1 MGQRTTTGAF
11 AGRSILTQQG
21 DGVALR
27 LPGRVSPD
35 TLLRAVHHLDRP
47 VLTRHL
53 GRTIVAACPDE
64 VATGAGIWDALRRPT
79 APTAADP
86 MAGGWMGLLG
96 DRLAGTVEL
105 LPGSPPDEAGPP
117 TGAIARYPAVFVVED
132 DGTATLHA
140 ERNGNE
146 FQTLLA
152 STGDRPS
159 PGTDPGRGQTPHR
172 EIPAHS
178 AHRDAGGTD
187 PTEGQTPEGVCP
199 RVVRSSL
206 PGDLYLAA
214 VERARGLI
222 RAGDVY
228 QVNLVQ
234 RLDAAWDGG
243 ALALADA
250 LWAAAGDAPHRAY
263 VVMDEGTVISA
274 SPERM
279 VASDGRTAWSEPIKG
294 TAAPGGYD
302 ELRRSV
308 KDRAEHVMIVDLVRN
323 DLGRVAKVGG
333 VSVPSLM
340 GPLTTAYADHMVSQ
354 VRADLRDDVGPADV
368 LRAVFPAGSVTGAP
382 KVRALEVI
390 REIEPVGRGP
400 AFGSVVAVGT
410 DGSLDASVTIR
421 TAWLPTDVPRAQYW
435 CGGAIV
441 WDSDPAAERDE
452 AWRKA
457 RPFLDALG
465 TEAP

>member
-1 MGQRTTTGAF
+1 MT
-11 AGRSILTQQG
+11 
-21 DGVALR
+21 LR
-27 LPGRVSPD
+27 VPGRVRAD
-35 TLLRAVHHLDRP
+35 ILLAALAHLDRP
-47 VLTRHL
+47 VLVRYL
-53 GRTIVAACPDE
+53 GQTIVAACPDE
-64 VATGAGIWDALRRPT
+64 VATGASVWDALRRPSRHT
-79 APTAADP
+79 GVHP
-86 MAGGWMGLLG
+86 MAGGWMGLLA

-117 TGAIARYPAVFVVED
+117 PGAIARYPAVFVITD

-140 ERNGNE
+140 ETRGE
-146 FQTLLA
+146 QFEALRRAVDAPPTPGSVPGGGQ
-152 STGDRPS
+152 S
-159 PGTDPGRGQTPHR
+159 PGGVSR
-172 EIPAHS
+172 
-178 AHRDAGGTD
+178 RDKS
-187 PTEGQTPEGVCP
+187 VL
-199 RVVRSSL
+199 SSL

-214 VERARGLI
+214 VDRARDLI

-234 RLDAAWDGG
+234 RLDAEWVHGP
-243 ALALADA
+243 LALARA
-250 LWAAAGDAPHRAY
+250 MWGAAGDAPHRAF
-263 VVMDEGTVISA
+263 VTLPEGTVISA

-279 VASDGRTAWSEPIKG
+279 VASDGHVAWSEPIKG
-294 TAAPGGYD
+294 TAAPGKHA
-302 ELRRSV
+302 ELTRSV

-323 DLGRVAKVGG
+323 DLGRVARPGG
-333 VSVPSLM
+333 VSVPLLM
-340 GPLTTAYADHMVSQ
+340 GPLRTSYADHMVSH
-354 VRADLRDDVGPADV
+354 VRAELRDDVGPADV

-421 TAWLPTDVPRAQYW
+421 TAWLPTGVPHAQYW
-435 CGGAIV
+435 SGGAIV
-441 WDSDPAAERDE
+441 WDSDPTAERDE

>member
-1 MGQRTTTGAF
+1 MT
-11 AGRSILTQQG
+11 
-21 DGVALR
+21 LR
-27 LPGRVSPD
+27 VPGRVRAD
-35 TLLRAVHHLDRP
+35 ILLAALAHLDRP
-47 VLTRHL
+47 VLVRYL
-53 GRTIVAACPDE
+53 GQTIVAACPDE
-64 VATGAGIWDALRRPT
+64 VATGASVWDALRRPSRHT
-79 APTAADP
+79 GVHP
-86 MAGGWMGLLG
+86 MAGGWMGLLA

-117 TGAIARYPAVFVVED
+117 PGAIARYPAVFVITD

-140 ERNGNE
+140 ETRGE
-146 FQTLLA
+146 QFEALRRA
-152 STGDRPS
+152 VDARSTPGSVPGGGQS
-159 PGTDPGRGQTPHR
+159 PGGV
-172 EIPAHS
+172 S
-178 AHRDAGGTD
+178 HRDKS
-187 PTEGQTPEGVCP
+187 VL
-199 RVVRSSL
+199 SSL

-214 VERARGLI
+214 VDRARDLI

-234 RLDAAWDGG
+234 RLDAEWVHGP
-243 ALALADA
+243 LALARAMWD
-250 LWAAAGDAPHRAY
+250 AAGDAPHRAF
-263 VVMDEGTVISA
+263 VTLPEGTVISA

-279 VASDGRTAWSEPIKG
+279 VASDGHVAWSEPIKG
-294 TAAPGGYD
+294 TAAPGKHA
-302 ELRRSV
+302 ELTRSV

-323 DLGRVAKVGG
+323 DLGRVARPGG
-333 VSVPSLM
+333 VSVPLLM
-340 GPLTTAYADHMVSQ
+340 GPLRTSYADHMVSH
-354 VRADLRDDVGPADV
+354 VRAELRDDVGPADV

-421 TAWLPTDVPRAQYW
+421 TAWLPTGVPHAQYW
-435 CGGAIV
+435 SGGAIV
-441 WDSDPAAERDE
+441 WDSDPTAERDE

>member
-1 MGQRTTTGAF
+1 
-11 AGRSILTQQG
+11 
-21 DGVALR
+21 
-27 LPGRVSPD
+27 
-35 TLLRAVHHLDRP
+35 
-47 VLTRHL
+47 
-53 GRTIVAACPDE
+53 
-64 VATGAGIWDALRRPT
+64 
-79 APTAADP
+79 
-86 MAGGWMGLLG
+86 MGLLA

-117 TGAIARYPAVFVVED
+117 PGAIARYPAVFVITD

-140 ERNGNE
+140 ETRGE
-146 FQTLLA
+146 QFEALRRAVDAPPTPGSVPGGGQ
-152 STGDRPS
+152 S
-159 PGTDPGRGQTPHR
+159 PGGVSR
-172 EIPAHS
+172 
-178 AHRDAGGTD
+178 RDKS
-187 PTEGQTPEGVCP
+187 VL
-199 RVVRSSL
+199 SSL

-214 VERARGLI
+214 VDRARDLI

-234 RLDAAWDGG
+234 RLDAEWVHGP
-243 ALALADA
+243 LALARAMWD
-250 LWAAAGDAPHRAY
+250 AAGDAPHRAF
-263 VVMDEGTVISA
+263 VTLPEGTVISA

-279 VASDGRTAWSEPIKG
+279 VASDGHVAWSEPIKG
-294 TAAPGGYD
+294 TAAPGKHA
-302 ELRRSV
+302 ELTRSV

-323 DLGRVAKVGG
+323 DLGRVARPGG
-333 VSVPSLM
+333 VSVPLLM
-340 GPLTTAYADHMVSQ
+340 GPLRTSYADHMVSH
-354 VRADLRDDVGPADV
+354 VRAELRDDVGPADV

-421 TAWLPTDVPRAQYW
+421 TAWLPTGVPHAQYW
-435 CGGAIV
+435 SGGAIV
-441 WDSDPAAERDE
+441 WDSDPTAERDE

>member
-1 MGQRTTTGAF
+1 VT
-11 AGRSILTQQG
+11 
-21 DGVALR
+21 LR
-27 LPGRVSPD
+27 VPGRVRAD
-35 TLLRAVHHLDRP
+35 ILLAALAHLDRP
-47 VLTRHL
+47 VLVRYL
-53 GRTIVAACPDE
+53 GQTIVAACPDE
-64 VATGAGIWDALRRPT
+64 VATGASVWDALRRPSRHT
-79 APTAADP
+79 GVHP
-86 MAGGWMGLLG
+86 MAGGWMGLLA

-117 TGAIARYPAVFVVED
+117 PGAIARYPAVFVITD

-140 ERNGNE
+140 ETRGE
-146 FQTLLA
+146 QFEALRRA
-152 STGDRPS
+152 VDARPTPGSVPGGGQS
-159 PGTDPGRGQTPHR
+159 PGGVSR
-172 EIPAHS
+172 
-178 AHRDAGGTD
+178 RDKS
-187 PTEGQTPEGVCP
+187 VL
-199 RVVRSSL
+199 SSL

-214 VERARGLI
+214 VDRARDLI

-234 RLDAAWDGG
+234 RLDAEWVHGP
-243 ALALADA
+243 LALARAMWD
-250 LWAAAGDAPHRAY
+250 AAGDAPHRAF
-263 VVMDEGTVISA
+263 VTLPEGTVISA

-279 VASDGRTAWSEPIKG
+279 VASDGHVAWSEPIKG
-294 TAAPGGYD
+294 TAAPGKHA
-302 ELRRSV
+302 ELTRSV

-323 DLGRVAKVGG
+323 DLGRVARPGG
-333 VSVPSLM
+333 VSVPLLM
-340 GPLTTAYADHMVSQ
+340 GPLRTSYADHMVSH
-354 VRADLRDDVGPADV
+354 VRAELRDDVGPADV

-421 TAWLPTDVPRAQYW
+421 TAWLPTGVPHAQYW
-435 CGGAIV
+435 SGGAIV
-441 WDSDPAAERDE
+441 WDSDPTAERDE

>member
-1 MGQRTTTGAF
+1 MT
-11 AGRSILTQQG
+11 
-21 DGVALR
+21 LR
-27 LPGRVSPD
+27 VPGRVRAD
-35 TLLRAVHHLDRP
+35 ILLAALAHLDRP
-47 VLTRHL
+47 VLVRYL
-53 GRTIVAACPDE
+53 GQTIVAACPDE
-64 VATGAGIWDALRRPT
+64 VATGASVWDALRRPSRHT
-79 APTAADP
+79 GVHP
-86 MAGGWMGLLG
+86 MAGGWMGLLA

-117 TGAIARYPAVFVVED
+117 PGAIARYPAVFVITD

-140 ERNGNE
+140 ETRGE
-146 FQTLLA
+146 QFEALRRAVDAPPTPGSVPGGGQ
-152 STGDRPS
+152 S
-159 PGTDPGRGQTPHR
+159 PGGVSR
-172 EIPAHS
+172 
-178 AHRDAGGTD
+178 RDKS
-187 PTEGQTPEGVCP
+187 VL
-199 RVVRSSL
+199 SSL

-214 VERARGLI
+214 VDRARDLI

-234 RLDAAWDGG
+234 RLDAEWVHGP
-243 ALALADA
+243 LALARAMWD
-250 LWAAAGDAPHRAY
+250 AAGDPPHRAF
-263 VVMDEGTVISA
+263 VTLPEGTVISA

-279 VASDGRTAWSEPIKG
+279 VASDGHVAWSEPIKG
-294 TAAPGGYD
+294 TAAPGKHA
-302 ELRRSV
+302 ELTRSV

-323 DLGRVAKVGG
+323 DLGRVARPGG
-333 VSVPSLM
+333 VSVPLLM
-340 GPLTTAYADHMVSQ
+340 GPLKTSYADHMVSH
-354 VRADLRDDVGPADV
+354 VRAELRDDVGPADV

-421 TAWLPTDVPRAQYW
+421 TAWLPTGVPHAQYW
-435 CGGAIV
+435 SGGAIV
-441 WDSDPAAERDE
+441 WDSDPTAERDE

-465 TEAP
+465 AEAP

>member
-1 MGQRTTTGAF
+1 MT
-11 AGRSILTQQG
+11 
-21 DGVALR
+21 LR
-27 LPGRVSPD
+27 VPGRVRAD
-35 TLLRAVHHLDRP
+35 ILLAALAHLDRP
-47 VLTRHL
+47 VLVRYL
-53 GRTIVAACPDE
+53 GQTIVAACPDE
-64 VATGAGIWDALRRPT
+64 VATGASVWDALRRPSRHT
-79 APTAADP
+79 GVHP
-86 MAGGWMGLLG
+86 MAGGWMGLLA

-117 TGAIARYPAVFVVED
+117 PGAIARYPAVFVITD

-140 ERNGNE
+140 ETRGE
-146 FQTLLA
+146 QFEALRRAVDAPPTPGSVPGGGQ
-152 STGDRPS
+152 S
-159 PGTDPGRGQTPHR
+159 PGGVSR
-172 EIPAHS
+172 
-178 AHRDAGGTD
+178 RDKS
-187 PTEGQTPEGVCP
+187 VL
-199 RVVRSSL
+199 SSL

-214 VERARGLI
+214 VDRARDLI
-222 RAGDVY
+222 QAGDVY

-234 RLDAAWDGG
+234 RLDAEWVHGP
-243 ALALADA
+243 LALARAMWD
-250 LWAAAGDAPHRAY
+250 AAGDAPHRAF
-263 VVMDEGTVISA
+263 VTLPEGTVISA

-279 VASDGRTAWSEPIKG
+279 VASDGHVAWSEPIKG
-294 TAAPGGYD
+294 TAAPGKHA
-302 ELRRSV
+302 ELTRSV

-323 DLGRVAKVGG
+323 DLGRVARPGG
-333 VSVPSLM
+333 VSVPLLM
-340 GPLTTAYADHMVSQ
+340 GPLRTSYADHMVSH
-354 VRADLRDDVGPADV
+354 VRAELRDDVGPADV

-421 TAWLPTDVPRAQYW
+421 TAWLPTGVPHAQYW
-435 CGGAIV
+435 SGGAIV
-441 WDSDPAAERDE
+441 WDSDPTAERDE

>member
-1 MGQRTTTGAF
+1 MR
-11 AGRSILTQQG
+11 
-21 DGVALR
+21 V
-27 LPGRVSPD
+27 PGRVRAD
-35 TLLRAVHHLDRP
+35 ILLAALAHLDRP
-47 VLTRHL
+47 VLVRYL
-53 GRTIVAACPDE
+53 GQTIVAACPDE
-64 VATGAGIWDALRRPT
+64 VATGASVWDALRRPSRHT
-79 APTAADP
+79 GVHP
-86 MAGGWMGLLG
+86 MAGGWMGLLA

-117 TGAIARYPAVFVVED
+117 PGAIARYPAVFVITD

-140 ERNGNE
+140 ETRGE
-146 FQTLLA
+146 QFEALRRA
-152 STGDRPS
+152 VDARPTPGSVPGGGQS
-159 PGTDPGRGQTPHR
+159 PG
-172 EIPAHS
+172 
-178 AHRDAGGTD
+178 
-187 PTEGQTPEGVCP
+187 GVS
-199 RVVRSSL
+199 RRHKSVLSSL

-214 VERARGLI
+214 VDRARDLI

-234 RLDAAWDGG
+234 RLDAEWVHGP
-243 ALALADA
+243 LALARAMWD
-250 LWAAAGDAPHRAY
+250 AAGDAPHRAF
-263 VVMDEGTVISA
+263 VTLPEGTVISA

-279 VASDGRTAWSEPIKG
+279 VASDGHVAWSEPIKG
-294 TAAPGGYD
+294 TAAPGKHA
-302 ELRRSV
+302 ELTRSV

-323 DLGRVAKVGG
+323 DLGRVARPGG
-333 VSVPSLM
+333 VSVPLLM
-340 GPLTTAYADHMVSQ
+340 GPLRTSYADHMVSH
-354 VRADLRDDVGPADV
+354 VRAELRDDVGPADV

-421 TAWLPTDVPRAQYW
+421 TAWLPTGVPHAQYW
-435 CGGAIV
+435 SGGAIV
-441 WDSDPAAERDE
+441 WDSDPTAERDE

-457 RPFLDALG
+457 RPFLDALS

>member
-1 MGQRTTTGAF
+1 MT
-11 AGRSILTQQG
+11 
-21 DGVALR
+21 LR
-27 LPGRVSPD
+27 VPGRVRAD
-35 TLLRAVHHLDRP
+35 ILLAALAHLDRP
-47 VLTRHL
+47 VLVRYL
-53 GRTIVAACPDE
+53 GQTIVAACPDE
-64 VATGAGIWDALRRPT
+64 VATGASVWDALRRPSRHT
-79 APTAADP
+79 GVHP
-86 MAGGWMGLLG
+86 MAGGWMGLLA

-117 TGAIARYPAVFVVED
+117 PGAIARYPAVFVITD

-140 ERNGNE
+140 ETRGE
-146 FQTLLA
+146 QFEALRRAVDAPPTPGSVPGGGQ
-152 STGDRPS
+152 S
-159 PGTDPGRGQTPHR
+159 PGGVSR
-172 EIPAHS
+172 
-178 AHRDAGGTD
+178 RDKS
-187 PTEGQTPEGVCP
+187 VL
-199 RVVRSSL
+199 SSL

-214 VERARGLI
+214 VDRARDLI

-234 RLDAAWDGG
+234 RLDAEWVHGP
-243 ALALADA
+243 LALARAMWD
-250 LWAAAGDAPHRAY
+250 AAGDAPHRAF
-263 VVMDEGTVISA
+263 VTLPEGTVISA

-279 VASDGRTAWSEPIKG
+279 VASDGHVAWSEPIKG
-294 TAAPGGYD
+294 TAAPGKHA
-302 ELRRSV
+302 ELTRSV
-308 KDRAEHVMIVDLVRN
+308 KDRAEHVMIVDLVRS
-323 DLGRVAKVGG
+323 DLGRVARPGG
-333 VSVPSLM
+333 VSVPLLM
-340 GPLTTAYADHMVSQ
+340 GPLGTSYADHMVSH
-354 VRADLRDDVGPADV
+354 VRAELRDDVGPADV

-421 TAWLPTDVPRAQYW
+421 TAWLPTGVPHAQYW
-435 CGGAIV
+435 SGGAIV
-441 WDSDPAAERDE
+441 WDSDPTAERDE

>member
-1 MGQRTTTGAF
+1 MT
-11 AGRSILTQQG
+11 
-21 DGVALR
+21 LR
-27 LPGRVSPD
+27 VPGRVRAD
-35 TLLRAVHHLDRP
+35 ILLAALAHLDRP
-47 VLTRHL
+47 VLVRYL
-53 GRTIVAACPDE
+53 GQTIVAACPDE
-64 VATGAGIWDALRRPT
+64 VATGASVWDALRRPSRHT
-79 APTAADP
+79 GVHP
-86 MAGGWMGLLG
+86 MAGGWMGLLA

-117 TGAIARYPAVFVVED
+117 PGAIARYPAVFVITD

-140 ERNGNE
+140 ETRGE
-146 FQTLLA
+146 QFEALRRAVDAPPTPGSVPGGGQ
-152 STGDRPS
+152 S
-159 PGTDPGRGQTPHR
+159 PGGVSR
-172 EIPAHS
+172 
-178 AHRDAGGTD
+178 RDKS
-187 PTEGQTPEGVCP
+187 VL
-199 RVVRSSL
+199 SSL

-214 VERARGLI
+214 VDRARDLI

-234 RLDAAWDGG
+234 RLDAEWVHGP
-243 ALALADA
+243 LALARAMWD
-250 LWAAAGDAPHRAY
+250 AAGDAPHRAF
-263 VVMDEGTVISA
+263 VTLPEGTVISA

-279 VASDGRTAWSEPIKG
+279 VASDGHVAWSEPIKG
-294 TAAPGGYD
+294 TAAPGKHA
-302 ELRRSV
+302 ELTRSV
-308 KDRAEHVMIVDLVRN
+308 KDRAEHVMIVDLVRS
-323 DLGRVAKVGG
+323 DLGRVARPGG
-333 VSVPSLM
+333 VSVPLLM
-340 GPLTTAYADHMVSQ
+340 GPLRTSYADHMVSH
-354 VRADLRDDVGPADV
+354 VRAELRDDVGPADV

-421 TAWLPTDVPRAQYW
+421 TAWLPTGVPHAQYW
-435 CGGAIV
+435 SGGAIV
-441 WDSDPAAERDE
+441 WDSDPTAERDE

>member
-1 MGQRTTTGAF
+1 MGQHGAIVAF
-11 AGRSILTQQG
+11 AGRSILTQPG
-21 DGVALR
+21 GAVTLR
-27 LPGRVSPD
+27 VPGRVRAD
-35 TLLRAVHHLDRP
+35 ILLAALAHLDRP
-47 VLTRHL
+47 VLVRYL
-53 GRTIVAACPDE
+53 GQTIVAACPDE
-64 VATGAGIWDALRRPT
+64 VATGASVWDALRRPSRHT
-79 APTAADP
+79 GVHP
-86 MAGGWMGLLG
+86 MAGGWMGLLA

-117 TGAIARYPAVFVVED
+117 PGAIARYPAVFVITD

-140 ERNGNE
+140 ETRGE
-146 FQTLLA
+146 QFEALRRAVDAPPTPGSVPGGGQ
-152 STGDRPS
+152 S
-159 PGTDPGRGQTPHR
+159 PGGVSR
-172 EIPAHS
+172 
-178 AHRDAGGTD
+178 RDKS
-187 PTEGQTPEGVCP
+187 VL
-199 RVVRSSL
+199 SSL

-214 VERARGLI
+214 VDRARDLI

-234 RLDAAWDGG
+234 RLDAEWVHGP
-243 ALALADA
+243 LALARAMWD
-250 LWAAAGDAPHRAY
+250 AAGDAPHRAF
-263 VVMDEGTVISA
+263 VTLPEGTVISA

-279 VASDGRTAWSEPIKG
+279 VASDGHVAWSEPIKG
-294 TAAPGGYD
+294 TAAPGKHA
-302 ELRRSV
+302 ELTRSV

-323 DLGRVAKVGG
+323 DLGRVARPGG
-333 VSVPSLM
+333 VSVPLLM
-340 GPLTTAYADHMVSQ
+340 GPLRTSYADHMVSH
-354 VRADLRDDVGPADV
+354 VRAELRDDVGPADV

-421 TAWLPTDVPRAQYW
+421 TAWLPTGVPHAQYW
-435 CGGAIV
+435 SGGAIV
-441 WDSDPAAERDE
+441 WDSDPTAERDE

-465 TEAP
+465 AEAP